1 MTVIPDLIFLSII
14 LYFMMH
20 VSDSAAITSVVA
32 GKLTDN
38 LSQGV
43 SIHNSSVIAARL
55 SLPLILIISAFL
67 IENRIMTL
75 KEYLLYAILHLIPV
89 IFMLIYVLRN
99 TNIFQKFFQR
109 VIFFRNTK
117 SLPMAILS
125 STFSKKNNVKLIDFQ
140 ERFTFERIVFIK
152 SFVSSLAY
160 IFIALGFFISF
171 SLSYHFEDYRMT
183 ISQITTV
190 FHGVGSVILAFFID
204 PMLTKS
210 IDLKSNKGIW
220 INNIYSIM
228 FGRLL
233 SYIAAVLILFIYY
246 LNVVS

>member
-1 MTVIPDLIFLSII
+1 
-14 LYFMMH
+14 MMH
-20 VSDSAAITSVVA
+20 VLDSAAITSVVA

-75 KEYLLYAILHLIPV
+75 KEYLFYAILHLIPV

-117 SLPMAILS
+117 SLPMAILRA
-125 STFSKKNNVKLIDFQ
+125 TFPKKTNTKLIDFQ

-190 FHGVGSVILAFFID
+190 FHGVGSVLIAFFID

-210 IDLKSNKGIW
+210 IDLKNNKGIW
-220 INNIYSIM
+220 ISNIYSIM

-246 LNVVS
+246 LNVVN